1 MKPSTDQRL
10 SWLVVLGFSLLL
22 LLPALLPALKFLQ
35 DPDPARIVNVLY
47 DDTYYYLQIAY
58 NLAHHGHSSFDGIT
72 TTNGYQPLWLLLL
85 TLLAKLTG
93 PDKTIFFW
101 ASVALTQL
109 LALYAIWMAPKLVS
123 GKEFRPFYLTLL
135 MAFIILQF
143 NTIYTKGLETVL
155 TPFFIIYLLM
165 RLAKPDEMLE
175 KATPLGLVFAFAFLV
190 RLDAIAVVPAYLLFD
205 FMLNRRRLQPHYLI
219 RLTRVLTPLI
229 VTGLIYAALNQY
241 WFGTPVPV
249 SGLAKALDTGRFSNF
264 GILYNYLMSCLPL
277 FPIRSEWLP
286 LLFWGAVVVIELLR
300 HRLCGRLQAHGIPLL
315 FLLLCA
321 GIQYLYYACF
331 SGWNIWPWYLYYSP
345 FILFFVIAR
354 TATSLLILARHLRVG
369 GKLLA
374 EDSSGFTQTR
384 LHTGIAITLLLT
396 AGLYTAAD
404 KLRAGLQTADPARL
418 TYAKLSVQQCDLYRD
433 KTIAFGDRAGSLGY
447 WCPTRVVQTEGL
459 VMSRDFLRARA
470 AGTGEQWLD
479 DHYDIDLYVVDRDRI
494 PVKGG
499 TPDVYIVVDPIQ
511 GRTAHKALLHYCFPA
526 TALLDSN
533 RYGADASRFIFD
545 YRQKIPCDAE
555 AERIIADIQTREGM
569 RRYSLPAEYRNS
581 RLKTWLENIDR
592 QLADLQKP

>member
-1 MKPSTDQRL
+1 MKPATDQQL
-10 SWLVVLGFSLLL
+10 SWLAVLIFSLLL
-22 LLPALLPALKFLQ
+22 LLPALLPAIAFLQ
-35 DPDPARIVNVLY
+35 DSDPARIVNVLY
-47 DDTYYYLQIAY
+47 DDAYYYLQIAY
-58 NLAHHGHSSFDGIT
+58 NLAHHGHSSVDSFT

-85 TLLAKLTG
+85 TLLAKLVG

-109 LALYAIWMAPKLVS
+109 LALYAIWTTPKLVS
-123 GKEFRPFYLTLL
+123 TKDFRPFYLTLL
-135 MAFIILQF
+135 MAYIIVQF

-165 RLAKPDEMLE
+165 RLAKPEEMLE
-175 KATPLGLVFAFAFLV
+175 KTTPLGLVFAFAFLV

-205 FMLNRRRLQPHYLI
+205 FILNGRRLQLHYLM
-219 RLTRVLTPLI
+219 RLARVLAPLA
-229 VTGLIYAALNQY
+229 VTGLTYAALNQY

-249 SGLAKALDTGRFSNF
+249 SGLAKALDTGRFNNF
-264 GILYNYLMSCLPL
+264 GILHTYVMSCLPL

-286 LLFWGAVVVIELLR
+286 LLFWSAVILIELAR
-300 HRLCGRLQAHGIPLL
+300 RCLCGRLQAHAIPLL

-331 SGWNIWPWYLYYSP
+331 SGWNIWPWYLYFTP

-354 TATSLLILARHLRVG
+354 TANSLLILARHLRVG
-369 GKLLA
+369 GKRLA

-384 LHTGIAITLLLT
+384 LHTGMAITLLLA

-404 KLRAGLQTADPARL
+404 KLKAGIQTADPARL
-418 TYAKLSVQQCDLYRD
+418 TYAKLSMLQCDLYRD

-447 WCPTRVVQTEGL
+447 WCPTQIAQTEGL
-459 VMSRDFLRARA
+459 VMSRDFLHARA

-494 PVKGG
+494 PVKSG
-499 TPDVYIVVDPIQ
+499 TPDIYIVVDPIQ

-526 TALLDSN
+526 TALLDSK

-545 YRQKIPCDAE
+545 YRQKIPCDAA
-555 AERIIADIQTREGM
+555 AESIIAAIQAHEGM

-592 QLADLQKP
+592 RLADLQ

>member
-1 MKPSTDQRL
+1 MKPATDQRL
-10 SWLVVLGFSLLL
+10 SWLAVLIFSLLL
-22 LLPALLPALKFLQ
+22 LLPALLPAIAFLQ
-35 DPDPARIVNVLY
+35 DSDPARIVNVLY
-47 DDTYYYLQIAY
+47 DDAYYYLQIAY
-58 NLAHHGHSSFDGIT
+58 NLAHHGHSSFDSVT

-85 TLLAKLTG
+85 SLLAKLVG

-109 LALYAIWMAPKLVS
+109 LALYAIWTTPMLVS
-123 GKEFRPFYLTLL
+123 TKDFRPFYLTLL
-135 MAFIILQF
+135 MAYIIVQF

-165 RLAKPDEMLE
+165 RLAKPEEMLE
-175 KATPLGLVFAFAFLV
+175 KTTPLGLVFAFAFLV
-190 RLDAIAVVPAYLLFD
+190 RLDAVAVVPAYLLFD
-205 FMLNRRRLQPHYLI
+205 FILNRRRLQPHYLM
-219 RLTRVLTPLI
+219 RLARVLAPLA
-229 VTGLIYAALNQY
+229 VTGLTYAALNQY

-249 SGLAKALDTGRFSNF
+249 SGLAKALDTGRFNNF
-264 GILYNYLMSCLPL
+264 GILHTYVMSCLPL

-286 LLFWGAVVVIELLR
+286 LLFWSAVILIELAR
-300 HRLCGRLQAHGIPLL
+300 RCLCGRLQAHAIPLL
-315 FLLLCA
+315 FQLLCA

-331 SGWNIWPWYLYYSP
+331 SGWNIWPWYLYFTP

-354 TATSLLILARHLRVG
+354 TANSLLILARHLRVG
-369 GKLLA
+369 GKRLA

-384 LHTGIAITLLLT
+384 LHTGMAITLLLA

-404 KLRAGLQTADPARL
+404 KLKAGIQTADPARL
-418 TYAKLSVQQCDLYRD
+418 TYAKLSMQQCGLYRD

-447 WCPTRVVQTEGL
+447 WCPTQIAQTEGL
-459 VMSRDFLRARA
+459 VMSRDFLLARA

-494 PVKGG
+494 PVKSG
-499 TPDVYIVVDPIQ
+499 TPDIYIVVDPIQ

-526 TALLDSN
+526 TALLDSK

-545 YRQKIPCDAE
+545 YRQKIPCDAA
-555 AERIIADIQTREGM
+555 AESIIAAIQAHEGL

-592 QLADLQKP
+592 RLADLQ